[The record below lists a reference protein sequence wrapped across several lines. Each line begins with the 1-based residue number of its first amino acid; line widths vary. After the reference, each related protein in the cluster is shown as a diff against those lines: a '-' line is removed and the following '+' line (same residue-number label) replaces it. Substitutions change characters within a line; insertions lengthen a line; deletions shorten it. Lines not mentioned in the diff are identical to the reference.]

1 MAALALVA
9 SLAVLAALLFGPFPS
24 PPGERQAA
32 KPQKPAVSQQA
43 ARKKPEPPKP
53 APKASAAAPE
63 AAAPQTAP
71 PVAASEA
78 GAPQNPAPSAEHDA
92 LTLARALSQAQTQA
106 RGTPPPVHFEEH
118 LPPQAASPDNGN
130 GNGTG
135 NGNGSGPHEVRG
147 KVEPPAGAQP
157 PPPEPAAHPVARD
170 EGKNPRMVVVIDD
183 IGDHPVMAK
192 NLTELPFPVTLAIL
206 PNRPR
211 TRSVEAMAVAQGVE
225 VILHQPMQPGTYPR
239 VNPGPGALFTDME
252 PERVKEILADNL
264 SQVPHVRGINNHM
277 GSAFTGDPAGM
288 DAVMGV
294 LKQKGLFFLDSV
306 TSAASAGPEAARQHG
321 VPFYRRAVFL
331 DNVRNVRTILGQLKT
346 AERNALKNGR
356 AIAIGH
362 PYGETLEALK
372 IWAKERDGRVDVV
385 TLTELGPE
393 F

>member
-1 MAALALVA
+1 MFLSGKPVFTAVAALALVA
-9 SLAVLAALLFGPFPS
+9 TLAVLAALLFGPFPS

-32 KPQKPAVSQQA
+32 KPPKPVPHQQA

-53 APKASAAAPE
+53 APKTPPAAPE
-63 AAAPQTAP
+63 AVAPQAP
-71 PVAASEA
+71 TD
-78 GAPQNPAPSAEHDA
+78 EHDA
-92 LTLARALSQAQTQA
+92 LTLARALSQAQAQA
-106 RGTPPPVHFEEH
+106 KGSPPVHFEEH
-118 LPPQAASPDNGN
+118 LPPQAASWENGN
-130 GNGTG
+130 
-135 NGNGSGPHEVRG
+135 GPHEVRG
-147 KVEPPAGAQP
+147 KVEPQAAGQA

-211 TRSVEAMAVAQGVE
+211 TRSVEAMAVGQNVE
-225 VILHQPMQPGTYPR
+225 IILHQPMQPGTYPR

-252 PERVKEILADNL
+252 PERIKEILVDNL

-277 GSAFTGDPAGM
+277 GSAFTSDPAGM

-306 TSAASAGPEAARQHG
+306 TSAVSAAPEAARKHD

-331 DNVRNVRTILGQLKT
+331 DNVRNVRAILGQLKT

-372 IWAKERDGRVDVV
+372 IWAKERDGRIDVV

>member
-9 SLAVLAALLFGPFPS
+9 TLAVLAALLFGPFPT

-32 KPQKPAVSQQA
+32 KPQKPAVNQQA
-43 ARKKPEPPKP
+43 ARKKPEPLKP
-53 APKASAAAPE
+53 TSKATAAVSE
-63 AAAPQTAP
+63 ATAP
-71 PVAASEA
+71 PAAT
-78 GAPQNPAPSAEHDA
+78 PQATPPTPTDEQDA

-118 LPPQAASPDNGN
+118 LPPQAVSPENGN

-135 NGNGSGPHEVRG
+135 NGNGNGNGNGPHEVRG
-147 KVEPPAGAQP
+147 KVEPPAGGQAQP
-157 PPPEPAAHPVARD
+157 PEPTAQPVARD

-183 IGDHPVMAK
+183 IGDHPVMAQH
-192 NLTELPFPVTLAIL
+192 LTELPFPVTLAIL

-211 TRSVEAMAVAQGVE
+211 TRSVETMAVARGVE
-225 VILHQPMQPGTYPR
+225 LLLHQPMQPGTYPR

-252 PERVKEILADNL
+252 PERVKDILADNL
-264 SQVPHVRGINNHM
+264 SQVPHVKGINNHM
-277 GSAFTGDPAGM
+277 GSAFTSDPAGM
-288 DAVMGV
+288 DAVMAV

-306 TSAASAGPEAARQHG
+306 TSAVSAAPEAARRHG

-372 IWAKERDGRVDVV
+372 IWAKERDSRVEVV

>member
-9 SLAVLAALLFGPFPS
+9 TLAVLAALLFGPFPS

-32 KPQKPAVSQQA
+32 KPPKPAVSQQA

-53 APKASAAAPE
+53 APKSSATAPETAMPAAP
-63 AAAPQTAP
+63 APQAAP
-71 PVAASEA
+71 
-78 GAPQNPAPSAEHDA
+78 PAPTDEHDA
-92 LTLARALSQAQTQA
+92 LTLARALSQAQAQA
-106 RGTPPPVHFEEH
+106 KGTPPPVHFEEH
-118 LPPQAASPDNGN
+118 LPPQAASPENGN
-130 GNGTG
+130 GNG
-135 NGNGSGPHEVRG
+135 NGNGPHEVRG
-147 KVEPPAGAQP
+147 KVEPPAPGQA

-183 IGDHPVMAK
+183 IGDHPVMAQH
-192 NLTELPFPVTLAIL
+192 LTELSFPVTLAIL

-211 TRSVEAMAVAQGVE
+211 TRSVEAMAVARGVE
-225 VILHQPMQPGTYPR
+225 LLLHQPMQPGTYPR

-264 SQVPHVRGINNHM
+264 SQVPHVKGINNHM
-277 GSAFTGDPAGM
+277 GSAFTSDPAGM
-288 DAVMGV
+288 DAVMAV

-306 TSAASAGPEAARQHG
+306 TSATSAGPDAARKHG

-362 PYGETLEALK
+362 PYAETLEALK
-372 IWAKERDGRVDVV
+372 LWAKERDSRVDVV